1 MERGP
6 LLRISN
12 MRVLKLLFVLLFA
25 SQLGAC
31 AVMSK
36 SDCVSANWQKEGFK
50 VGFAGKRDSV
60 SEYIKRANICAKH
73 GLGADL
79 VAFEAG
85 HERGIE
91 KYCDIPNAV
100 KLGERGVRRAIN
112 DQVCPEEEYPGFSSA
127 FLAGYKLYDLR
138 QQVAH
143 IQYEIHRL
151 QDRNYSHQRK
161 RNSLKQRI
169 LSGNLS
175 ERSLRLAKRER
186 RLLRR
191 EMSLNNS
198 DIYSYQQ
205 QLYEHQRA
213 VDTYQDLLDIE
224 YGQDR

>member
-1 MERGP
+1 
-6 LLRISN
+6 
-12 MRVLKLLFVLLFA
+12 
-25 SQLGAC
+25 
-31 AVMSK
+31 MSK
-36 SDCVSANWQKEGFK
+36 SDCVSANWQKEGFE

-60 SEYIKRANICAKH
+60 REYIKRANICAKH

-112 DQVCPEEEYPGFSSA
+112 EQICPEDDYPGFSSA

-138 QQVAH
+138 RQVSD
-143 IQYEIHRL
+143 IQYQIHLL
-151 QDRNYSHQRK
+151 QDRNYDYQRK
-161 RNSLKQRI
+161 RNNLKQRI
-169 LSGNLS
+169 LAGNLT

-191 EMSLNNS
+191 EMNLINS
-198 DIYSYQQ
+198 DIFSYEQ
-205 QLYEHQRA
+205 QLHEHQRA
-213 VDTYQDLLDIE
+213 VDTYRDLLDIE
-224 YGQDR
+224 YGEDR